1 MQAINEEVIT
11 PHTGWIG
18 NIEKGQILRITGRSV
33 LDFIAFKSGD
43 TREYFDTARTR
54 IYNLNMFPTKGH
66 RIFSKQN
73 NPMMKILD
81 DGFAEIGTHDLQSG
95 HGCSEGILKIL
106 EPLDISFENLPD
118 PLGFFRNLKIT
129 PDGKIRPEPKGPL
142 EPVSIDLEAEI
153 NLICAVMNCP
163 ASETSAS
170 GSEATLKIL
179 KP

>member
-73 NPMMKILD
+73 NPMMGTSTNILL
-81 DGFAEIGTHDLQSG
+81 IV
-95 HGCSEGILKIL
+95 
-106 EPLDISFENLPD
+106 
-118 PLGFFRNLKIT
+118 FRK
-129 PDGKIRPEPKGPL
+129 K
-142 EPVSIDLEAEI
+142 A
-153 NLICAVMNCP
+153 
-163 ASETSAS
+163 
-170 GSEATLKIL
+170 
-179 KP
+179 KPFSL